1 MIMQNNKNV
10 AEKIKSVL
18 EKFHERVAGRAAE
31 YKKFI
36 QGLSQRIDG
45 RRLEQARE
53 KLKNIK

>member
-1 MIMQNNKNV
+1 MNNQKNA
-10 AEKIKSVL
+10 AEKIKNAL
-18 EKFHERVAGRAAE
+18 KKFHEKVGSRVVG

-36 QGLSQRIDG
+36 RDLSQKIDE

>member
-1 MIMQNNKNV
+1 MIMNNQKNA
-10 AEKIKSVL
+10 AEKIKSAL
-18 EKFHERVAGRAAE
+18 KKFHEKVAVRAAE

-45 RRLEQARE
+45 RRLEKVRE

>member
-1 MIMQNNKNV
+1 MENYKSAAETVKN
-10 AEKIKSVL
+10 IL
-18 EKFHERVAGRAAE
+18 GKFHERVAGRVAE

-36 QGLSQRIDG
+36 QGLSQRIDE

>member
-1 MIMQNNKNV
+1 MIMNNQKNA
-10 AEKIKSVL
+10 AEKIKSAL
-18 EKFHERVAGRAAE
+18 KKFHERVAGRAVE

-36 QGLSQRIDG
+36 QGLSQRIDE